1 MKITPSKVVS
11 MQYQISEANGEV
23 LESSEPGDEWCFLVG
38 SGELPPGLEKAL
50 EGHEVGDSVSVTLAP
65 ADGYGEREDELVQTL
80 NRSELG
86 DEIELAIGDQ
96 LEAETEDGWD
106 VVTVVAMDDD
116 TVTVDGNH
124 ELAGKTLKFDVK
136 VIEIRDAT
144 PEELE
149 HGHAHAGEACGDD
162 EWEEEWDEDEEEGD
176 DEEEEK
182 A

>member
-11 MQYQISEANGEV
+11 MQYQISEVNGEI

-65 ADGYGEREDELVQTL
+65 ADGYGEREDDLVQTIA
-80 NRSELG
+80 RSEMG
-86 DEIELAIGDQ
+86 DDMEVAVGDK

-106 VVTVVAMDDD
+106 FVTVVAMDAD

-124 ELAGKTLKFDVK
+124 ELAGKTLKFDVQI
-136 VIEIRDAT
+136 IEIRDAT

-149 HGHAHAGEACGDD
+149 HGHAHGEGCDD
-162 EWEEEWDEDEEEGD
+162 EEWEEEWEDEDDD
-176 DEEEEK
+176 DEEED

>member
-11 MQYQISEANGEV
+11 MQYQIAEANGEI

-65 ADGYGEREDELVQTL
+65 ADAYGEREEDLVQTIP
-80 NRSELG
+80 RSEMGEDMEVAVG
-86 DEIELAIGDQ
+86 DK
-96 LEAETEDGWD
+96 LEAETDDGWD
-106 VVTVVAMDDD
+106 FVTVVALDDEN
-116 TVTVDGNH
+116 VTIDGNH

-136 VIEIRDAT
+136 IIEIRDAT

-149 HGHAHAGEACGDD
+149 HGHAHGEGCEDD
-162 EWEEEWDEDEEEGD
+162 EEWEEEWEDDEEDD
-176 DEEEEK
+176 DEEEK